1 MPATRV
7 LAMVERRVSAKERA
21 AFLEEHSARR
31 LAATAVGAH
40 VWMFEHLDE
49 PNRFLEFTEA
59 ATASDV
65 ASVHGGELPAPLWR
79 EVQGV

>member
-7 LAMVERRVSAKERA
+7 LAMVERRVSATDRA
-21 AFLEEHSARR
+21 AFLDAHAARR
-31 LAATAVGAH
+31 LAARAVGAH

-49 PNRFLEFTEA
+49 PGRFIEFTEA
-59 ATASDV
+59 AAASDV